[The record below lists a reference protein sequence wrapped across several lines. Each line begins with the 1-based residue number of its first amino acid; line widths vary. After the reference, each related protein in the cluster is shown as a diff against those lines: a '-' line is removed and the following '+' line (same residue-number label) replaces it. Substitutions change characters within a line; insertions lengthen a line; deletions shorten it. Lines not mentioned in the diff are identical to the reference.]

1 MSINPE
7 DINAFAGMLGKLNKI
22 QEGKHSPKTAE
33 EHQKAIADNDMHAIL
48 HAFHNTS
55 GITKSALQ
63 LVEDKDVPDYLKP
76 GYKPKQ
82 LPADYE
88 MPHVDVL
95 NNPDTPKNPTQGYL
109 VGSREPGDEE
119 SWDGVS
125 PDTDMTL
132 SGRTDPTPMG
142 LEKPE
147 GEEEVEEAKV
157 DNPYAIGMAQAMKST
172 GDKPPL
178 KKSTITKAHDIAKAI
193 QKDESVDS
201 FAKSL
206 EEQLANFKED
216 KISKDKKK
224 LSDYIGDKMSAEEVI
239 KTIKTVTTD
248 DGKEMK
254 IYGNEDDGFRIR
266 VNNKDSKNVFDSY
279 EEAVMACEMFVAR
292 NKNTDYVDEK

>member
-1 MSINPE
+1 MSVDPRE
-7 DINAFAGMLGKLNKI
+7 AQAFASLLGKLDNTSKPRPAV
-22 QEGKHSPKTAE
+22 SAE
-33 EHQKAIADNDMHAIL
+33 QRVERMATNDMHSIL
-48 HAFHNTS
+48 SAFHNNS

-63 LVEDKDVPDYLKP
+63 LVEDKDVPDYLKT

-82 LPADYE
+82 LPADYK

-95 NNPDTPKNPTQGYL
+95 DNPDTPVNPTKGYL
-109 VGSREPGDEE
+109 VGDEYSDEE
-119 SWDGVS
+119 SPDGVS
-125 PDTDMTL
+125 PDTAMDL
-132 SGRTDPTPMG
+132 SGNITPAPQVTSPSG
-142 LEKPE
+142 KED
-147 GEEEVEEAKV
+147 EVPEAKV
-157 DNPYAIGMAQAMKST
+157 NNPYAIGMAQAMKST

-193 QKDESVDS
+193 QKDESVES

-216 KISKDKKK
+216 KISKDKKT

-239 KTIKTVTTD
+239 KAIKTVKTD

-254 IYGNEDDGFRIR
+254 IYGNEDDGFRIK

-292 NKNTDYVDEK
+292 NKNNDYVDEK

>member
-1 MSINPE
+1 MSVDPRE
-7 DINAFAGMLGKLNKI
+7 AKEFASLLGKLDNTSKPRPAV
-22 QEGKHSPKTAE
+22 SAE
-33 EHQKAIADNDMHAIL
+33 QRVERMATNDMHSIL
-48 HAFHNTS
+48 SVFHHTS

-95 NNPDTPKNPTQGYL
+95 DNPDTPVNPTKGYL
-109 VGSREPGDEE
+109 VGGKEPGDEE

-132 SGRTDPTPMG
+132 SGRTDPAPMG
-142 LEKPE
+142 LQKPE
-147 GEEEVEEAKV
+147 GEEEVEEAKA
-157 DNPYAIGMAQAMKST
+157 DNPYAIGMATAMKST

-178 KKSTITKAHDIAKAI
+178 KKSTITKAHEIAKAI
-193 QKDESVDS
+193 QKDESVES

-216 KISKDKKK
+216 KISKDKKT

-239 KTIKTVTTD
+239 KAIKTVKTD

-254 IYGNEDDGFRIR
+254 IYGNEDDGFRIK

-292 NKNTDYVDEK
+292 NKNNDYVDEK

>member
-1 MSINPE
+1 MSVDPKE
-7 DINAFAGMLGKLNKI
+7 TQAFASLLGKLDDT
-22 QEGKHSPKTAE
+22 GKPRPAVSE
-33 EHQKAIADNDMHAIL
+33 EQRVERMATNDMHSIL
-48 HAFHNTS
+48 SAFHNNS
-55 GITKSALQ
+55 GITKSALR
-63 LVEDKDVPDYLKP
+63 LTEDVRVKEQD
-76 GYKPKQ
+76 
-82 LPADYE
+82 E
-88 MPHVDVL
+88 
-95 NNPDTPKNPTQGYL
+95 
-109 VGSREPGDEE
+109 EE

-147 GEEEVEEAKV
+147 GEEDVEEAKAQ
-157 DNPYAIGMAQAMKST
+157 NPYAIGMAQAMRST

-178 KKSTITKAHDIAKAI
+178 EKSTITKAHDIAKAI

-224 LSDYIGDKMSAEEVI
+224 LSDYIGDKMSAEDVIKAI
-239 KTIKTVTTD
+239 KTIKTD

-254 IYGNEDDGFRIR
+254 IYGNEDDGFRIK
-266 VNNKDSKNVFDSY
+266 VNNKNSKNVFDSY

>member
-48 HAFHNTS
+48 NAFHNTS
-55 GITKSALQ
+55 GITKSALS
-63 LVEDKDVPDYLKP
+63 LTEDV
-76 GYKPKQ
+76 KQ
-82 LPADYE
+82 LGPETKAKDIS
-88 MPHVDVL
+88 PVL
-95 NNPDTPKNPTQGYL
+95 GEPEKDHPFDGYL
-109 VGSREPGDEE
+109 VGDEF
-119 SWDGVS
+119 
-125 PDTDMTL
+125 T
-132 SGRTDPTPMG
+132 
-142 LEKPE
+142 
-147 GEEEVEEAKV
+147 EEEVEEAKAQ
-157 DNPYAIGMAQAMKST
+157 NPYAIGMATAMKST
-172 GDKPPL
+172 GDTPPL
-178 KKSTITKAHDIAKAI
+178 KKSTITKAHEIAKAI
-193 QKDESVDS
+193 QKDESVES

-206 EEQLANFKED
+206 EEQLASFKED

-239 KTIKTVTTD
+239 KAIKTVKTD

-254 IYGNEDDGFRIR
+254 IYGNEDDGFRIK

-292 NKNTDYVDEK
+292 NKNNDYVDEK